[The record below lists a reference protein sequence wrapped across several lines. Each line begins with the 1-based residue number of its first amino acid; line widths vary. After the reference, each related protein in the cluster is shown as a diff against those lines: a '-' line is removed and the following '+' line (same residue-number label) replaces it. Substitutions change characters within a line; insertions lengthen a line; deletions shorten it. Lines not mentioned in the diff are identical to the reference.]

1 MSSSTLLEVGLD
13 LAPDAESRVLPD
25 ILDSYSLE
33 MVIQRHRQGEP
44 IALVCQIASNGFSP
58 SLAYPIQRIAQGKG
72 VVVVNDAGE
81 ECTIDGESRH
91 LGKFLIASSPQDA
104 SALCARLQQEAV
116 TRIADAGVAFLQTN
130 KFSLGSMVQWKPG
143 MRVARLLAYG
153 QPAVVL
159 QVLNEPIVDE
169 DASAMDPSRAH
180 MCDLLI
186 GVETP
191 NHQFMTFYADSRRL
205 EHFTYQAVRNG
216 ALLTEFLDPNPSVS
230 NPGVH

>member
-1 MSSSTLLEVGLD
+1 MSGS
-13 LAPDAESRVLPD
+13 PLPD
-25 ILDSYSLE
+25 GELEPTRDIESHLPPDVLDGSSLE
-33 MVIQRHRQGEP
+33 EVVKRHRQGEP
-44 IALVCQIASNGFSP
+44 VALVCQIAISGFSP
-58 SLAYPIQRIAQGKG
+58 SLAYPIQRIARGKAI
-72 VVVVNDAGE
+72 VLVNDAGD
-81 ECTIDGESRH
+81 ECTLDEESNH
-91 LGKFLIASSPQDA
+91 LGNFLIASSPQDA
-104 SALCARLQQEAV
+104 SAISARIQQEAV
-116 TRIADAGVAFLQTN
+116 TRIADAGVAFLHTN
-130 KFSLGSMVQWKPG
+130 KFARGSMVKWKPG

-159 QVLNEPIVDE
+159 QVLNEPVVDE
-169 DASAMDPSRAH
+169 SASAMDPSRSYR
-180 MCDLLI
+180 CDLLI